1 MPKHKVSKNLYL
13 CEYSKKLFW
22 LIVAYEIRL
31 YHNLLQI
38 FGFESL
44 RVFRL
49 RFPTFGSPPVLRPS
63 GALLGLPP
71 WAWLRRRRSEGA
83 LPLLPRRT
91 FGPEGRSSSRNKGQS
106 KYAFVQRR
114 MRRPFCACR
123 GKRAFSPSAL
133 CLPLALYPTGRQERQ
148 GIRPSFTPKGARGV
162 PSLLNEDLSSASP
175 TGGTLRRASP
185 KAMRNEERNIAS
197 RCRSTQNS

>member
-49 RFPTFGSPPVLRPS
+49 RFPTFGSPRVRQFCAPPGPFWACRLGLGFAEGEVKGPCRFCPEGPSAQRAEAAHGTKVSRNMPSFSAVCGAHFALVAGSEPSVLRP
-63 GALLGLPP
+63 
-71 WAWLRRRRSEGA
+71 
-83 LPLLPRRT
+83 
-91 FGPEGRSSSRNKGQS
+91 
-106 KYAFVQRR
+106 
-114 MRRPFCACR
+114 CAC
-123 GKRAFSPSAL
+123 L
-133 CLPLALYPTGRQERQ
+133 
-148 GIRPSFTPKGARGV
+148 
-162 PSLLNEDLSSASP
+162 
-175 TGGTLRRASP
+175 
-185 KAMRNEERNIAS
+185 
-197 RCRSTQNS
+197 